1 MSTLRVDNI
10 KSRTGTQVN
19 IPTGQSLVVSGIGSI
34 VGELKVGGGLTVT
47 GAANV
52 IGDLNVPSGNLTVG
66 GNLSLT
72 GSSSFNLPSG
82 IGTFGQVTANQ
93 TITAGDS
100 LTLGT
105 ASSKIILRG
114 DVASGNLEVK
124 DSSGNRMIVDGPTPT
139 IISSDTNIGSNK
151 VYFVDT
157 SSVAGAGGSITVTLP
172 QTPVL
177 GDFIKVSDYK
187 GTWSQANC
195 VVKINPS
202 SAGAAAVIHGK
213 QEDLECNV
221 KHAVA
226 TLTYTGISS
235 TGWIVK

>member
-19 IPTGQSLVVSGIGSI
+19 IPAGQSLVVSGIGSI

-82 IGTFGQVTANQ
+82 IGTFGTIGANTQ
-93 TITAGDS
+93 FI
-100 LTLGT
+100 LGQ
-105 ASSKIILRG
+105 ASSKVNLFG
-114 DVASGNLEVK
+114 DVASGNLQLR
-124 DSSGNRMIVDGPTPT
+124 DISGNRMGVDGPTPT
-139 IISSDTNIGSNK
+139 VITADANIASNK

-157 SSVAGAGGSITVTLP
+157 SSEVGAAGSITVTLP
-172 QTPVL
+172 QTPVV
-177 GDFIKVSDYK
+177 GDYVKVSDYK

-202 SAGAAAVIHGK
+202 SAGAATVIHGK

>member
-19 IPTGQSLVVSGIGSI
+19 IPAGQSLVVSGIGSI

-47 GAANV
+47 GAASV
-52 IGDLNVPSGNLTVG
+52 IGDLDVPSGNLSVG

-105 ASSKIILRG
+105 ASTKVFLHG
-114 DVASGNLEVK
+114 DNISNGLQIRNESGTRFGL
-124 DSSGNRMIVDGPTPT
+124 DGPTPNVIT
-139 IISSDTNIGSNK
+139 ADGNIDSNK

-157 SSVAGAGGSITVTLP
+157 SSQAGAGGSITVTLP
-172 QTPVL
+172 QTPVV
-177 GDFIKVSDYK
+177 GDYIQISDYK

-195 VVKINPS
+195 VVKINAGS
-202 SAGAAAVIHGK
+202 SGAAAVIHGK
-213 QEDLECNV
+213 QEDLQCNV

>member
-19 IPTGQSLVVSGIGSI
+19 IPAGQSLVVSGIGSI

-52 IGDLNVPSGNLTVG
+52 IGDLNVPSGDLNVG

-82 IGTFGQVTANQ
+82 IGTFGTVGANTQ
-93 TITAGDS
+93 MI
-100 LTLGT
+100 LGQ
-105 ASSKIILRG
+105 ASSRVNLFG
-114 DVASGNLEVK
+114 DVASGNLQLK
-124 DSSGNRMIVDGPTPT
+124 DNSGNRMGVDGPTPT
-139 IISSDTNIGSNK
+139 VITADVDIASNR

>member
-19 IPTGQSLVVSGIGSI
+19 IPAGQSLIVSGIGSI

-47 GAANV
+47 GAASV
-52 IGDLNVPSGNLTVG
+52 IGDLDVPSGNLTVG

-82 IGTFGQVTANQ
+82 IGTFGTVGANTQ
-93 TITAGDS
+93 MI
-100 LTLGT
+100 LGQ
-105 ASSKIILRG
+105 ASSRVNLFG
-114 DVASGNLEVK
+114 DVASGNLQLK
-124 DSSGNRMIVDGPTPT
+124 DSSGNRMGVDGPTPT
-139 IISSDTNIGSNK
+139 IITSDVNISSNR

-177 GDFIKVSDYK
+177 GDFIKVSDHK
-187 GTWSQANC
+187 GTWNQANC
-195 VVKINPS
+195 VVKINAS

>member
-10 KSRTGTQVN
+10 KSRTGTEVN
-19 IPTGQSLVVSGIGSI
+19 IPAGQSLVVSGIGSI
-34 VGELKVGGGLTVT
+34 VGQLKVGGGLTVT
-47 GAANV
+47 GTADL
-52 IGDLNVPSGNLTVG
+52 IGDLNVPAGNLSVG

-72 GSSSFNLPSG
+72 GSSAFNLPAG
-82 IGTFGQVTANQ
+82 IGTFGTVGANTQ
-93 TITAGDS
+93 MI
-100 LTLGT
+100 LGQ
-105 ASSKIILRG
+105 ASSRVNLFG
-114 DVASGNLEVK
+114 DVASGNLQLK
-124 DSSGNRMIVDGPTPT
+124 DNSGNRMGVDGPTPT
-139 IISSDTNIGSNK
+139 VITSDVDIASNR

-172 QTPVL
+172 QTPVI

-202 SAGAAAVIHGK
+202 SAGAATVIHGK

>member
-52 IGDLNVPSGNLTVG
+52 IGDLNVPSGNLSVG

-82 IGTFGQVTANQ
+82 IGTFGTVGANTQ
-93 TITAGDS
+93 MIIGQ
-100 LTLGT
+100 
-105 ASSKIILRG
+105 ASSRVNLFG
-114 DVASGNLEVK
+114 DVASGNLQLK
-124 DSSGNRMIVDGPTPT
+124 DSSGNRMGVDGPTPT
-139 IISSDTNIGSNK
+139 IITSDVNISSNR

-213 QEDLECNV
+213 QENLECNV

>member
-52 IGDLNVPSGNLTVG
+52 IGDLNVPSGDLNVG

-82 IGTFGQVTANQ
+82 IGTFGTVGANTQ
-93 TITAGDS
+93 MI
-100 LTLGT
+100 LGQ
-105 ASSKIILRG
+105 ASSRVNLFG
-114 DVASGNLEVK
+114 DVASGNLQLK
-124 DSSGNRMIVDGPTPT
+124 DSSGNRMGVDGPTPT
-139 IISSDTNIGSNK
+139 IITSDVNISSNR

-213 QEDLECNV
+213 QENLECNV

>member
-19 IPTGQSLVVSGIGSI
+19 IPAGQSLIVSGIGSI

-47 GAANV
+47 GAASV
-52 IGDLNVPSGNLTVG
+52 IGDLDVPSGNLTVG

-82 IGTFGQVTANQ
+82 IGTFGTVGANTQ
-93 TITAGDS
+93 MI
-100 LTLGT
+100 LGQ
-105 ASSKIILRG
+105 ASSRVNLFG
-114 DVASGNLEVK
+114 DVASGNLQLK
-124 DSSGNRMIVDGPTPT
+124 DSSGNRMGVDGPTPT
-139 IISSDTNIGSNK
+139 VITADSNISSNR

-177 GDFIKVSDYK
+177 GDFIKVSDHK
-187 GTWSQANC
+187 GTWNQANC
-195 VVKINPS
+195 VVKINAS

>member
-10 KSRTGTQVN
+10 KSRTGTEVN
-19 IPTGQSLVVSGIGSI
+19 IPAGQSLVVSGIGSS

-82 IGTFGQVTANQ
+82 IGTFGTIGANTQ
-93 TITAGDS
+93 FI
-100 LTLGT
+100 LGQ
-105 ASSKIILRG
+105 ASSKVNLFG
-114 DVASGNLEVK
+114 DVASGNLQLR
-124 DSSGNRMIVDGPTPT
+124 DISGNRMGVDGPTPT

>member
-82 IGTFGQVTANQ
+82 IGTFGTVGANTQ
-93 TITAGDS
+93 MI
-100 LTLGT
+100 LGQ
-105 ASSKIILRG
+105 ASSRVNLFG
-114 DVASGNLEVK
+114 DVASGNLQLK
-124 DSSGNRMIVDGPTPT
+124 DSSGNRMGVDGPTPT
-139 IISSDTNIGSNK
+139 VITTDVNISSNR

-213 QEDLECNV
+213 QENLECNV

>member
-19 IPTGQSLVVSGIGSI
+19 IPAGQSLIVSGIGSI

-47 GAANV
+47 GAASV
-52 IGDLNVPSGNLTVG
+52 IGDLDVPSGNLTVG

-82 IGTFGQVTANQ
+82 IGTFGTVGANTQ
-93 TITAGDS
+93 MI
-100 LTLGT
+100 LGQ
-105 ASSKIILRG
+105 ASSRVNLFG
-114 DVASGNLEVK
+114 DVASGNLQLK
-124 DSSGNRMIVDGPTPT
+124 DSSGNRMGVDGPTPT
-139 IISSDTNIGSNK
+139 IITSDVNISSNR

-213 QEDLECNV
+213 QENLECNV

>member
-19 IPTGQSLVVSGIGSI
+19 IPAGQSLIVSGIGSV

-47 GAANV
+47 GTASV
-52 IGDLNVPSGNLTVG
+52 IGDLDVPSGNLTVG

-105 ASSKIILRG
+105 ASSKVIVRG
-114 DVASGNLEVK
+114 DVSSGNLEVK
-124 DSSGNRMIVDGPTPT
+124 DSSGNRMGVDGQTPNV
-139 IISSDTNIGSNK
+139 ISADANIASNRI
-151 VYFVDT
+151 YFVDT
-157 SSVAGAGGSITVTLP
+157 SSQAGAGGSITVTLP
-172 QTPVL
+172 QIPVV
-177 GDFIKVSDYK
+177 GDYIQVSDYK
-187 GTWSQANC
+187 GTWNQANC
-195 VVKINPS
+195 IVKINANS
-202 SAGAAAVIHGK
+202 SGAAAVIHGK
-213 QEDLECNV
+213 QEDLQCNL

>member
-10 KSRTGTQVN
+10 KSRTGTEVN
-19 IPTGQSLVVSGIGSI
+19 IPAGQSLVVSGIGSI
-34 VGELKVGGGLTVT
+34 IGELKVGGGLTVT
-47 GAANV
+47 GTANV

-72 GSSSFNLPSG
+72 GDSSFNLPTG
-82 IGTFGQVTANQ
+82 IGTFGTVG
-93 TITAGDS
+93 AGDS
-100 LTLGT
+100 IFAGT
-105 ASSKIILRG
+105 TTKVFLHG
-114 DVASGNLEVK
+114 DNPSGNLQLRN
-124 DSSGNRMIVDGPTPT
+124 SSGVRYGVDGPTPNLIT
-139 IISSDTNIGSNK
+139 ADSNLASNT

-157 SSVAGAGGSITVTLP
+157 SGEAGAGGSITVTLP
-172 QTPVL
+172 EIPAI
-177 GDFIKVSDYK
+177 GDYIQVSDYK
-187 GTWSQANC
+187 GTWSDANC
-195 VVKINPS
+195 VVKINA
-202 SAGAAAVIHGK
+202 SAVGAAAVIHGK

>member
-19 IPTGQSLVVSGIGSI
+19 IPAGQSLVVSGIGSI
-34 VGELKVGGGLTVT
+34 IGELKVGGGLTVT

-52 IGDLNVPSGNLTVG
+52 IGDLNVPSGDLNIG

-82 IGTFGQVTANQ
+82 IGTFGTLSANSD
-93 TITAGDS
+93 IV
-100 LTLGT
+100 LGQ
-105 ASSKIILRG
+105 ASSKVKLVG
-114 DVASGNLEVK
+114 DNASGNLKVTNN
-124 DSSGNRMIVDGPTPT
+124 SGQRYGLDGPTPWEIAT
-139 IISSDTNIGSNK
+139 DADIGSNK
-151 VYFVDT
+151 LYFVDT
-157 SSVAGAGGSITVTLP
+157 SSQVATGGSITVTLP
-172 QTPVL
+172 ASPNT
-177 GDFIKVSDYK
+177 GDYINIVDSK

-213 QEDLECNV
+213 QEDLQCNV
-221 KHAVA
+221 KHAHV

>member
-19 IPTGQSLVVSGIGSI
+19 IPAGQSLVVSGIGSI

-52 IGDLNVPSGNLTVG
+52 IGDLNVPSGDLNVG

-82 IGTFGQVTANQ
+82 IGTFGTVGANTQ
-93 TITAGDS
+93 MI
-100 LTLGT
+100 LGQ
-105 ASSKIILRG
+105 ASSRVNLFG
-114 DVASGNLEVK
+114 DVASGNLQLK
-124 DSSGNRMIVDGPTPT
+124 DSSGNRMGVDGPTPT
-139 IISSDTNIGSNK
+139 IITSDVNISSNR

-202 SAGAAAVIHGK
+202 SAGAATVIHGK

>member
-19 IPTGQSLVVSGIGSI
+19 IPAGQSLVVSGIGSI

-47 GAANV
+47 GAASV
-52 IGDLNVPSGNLTVG
+52 IGDLDVPSGNLTVG
-66 GNLSLT
+66 GNLALT

-82 IGTFGQVTANQ
+82 IGTFGTVGANTQ
-93 TITAGDS
+93 MI
-100 LTLGT
+100 LGQ
-105 ASSKIILRG
+105 ASSKVNLFG
-114 DVASGNLEVK
+114 DVASGNLQLK
-124 DSSGNRMIVDGPTPT
+124 DSSGNRMGVDGATPT
-139 IISSDTNIGSNK
+139 VITADSNISSNRI
-151 VYFVDT
+151 YFVDT

-172 QTPVL
+172 QTPVI

-187 GTWSQANC
+187 GTWTQANC

>member
-82 IGTFGQVTANQ
+82 IGTFGTVGANTQ
-93 TITAGDS
+93 MI
-100 LTLGT
+100 LGQ
-105 ASSKIILRG
+105 ASSRVNLFG
-114 DVASGNLEVK
+114 DVASGNLQLK
-124 DSSGNRMIVDGPTPT
+124 DSSGNRMGVDGPTPT
-139 IISSDTNIGSNK
+139 IITSDVNISSNR

-213 QEDLECNV
+213 QENLECNV

>member
-19 IPTGQSLVVSGIGSI
+19 IPAGQSLVVSGIGSI

-52 IGDLNVPSGNLTVG
+52 IGDLNVPSGNLSVG

-82 IGTFGQVTANQ
+82 IGTFGTVGANTQ
-93 TITAGDS
+93 MIIGQ
-100 LTLGT
+100 
-105 ASSKIILRG
+105 ASSRVNLFG
-114 DVASGNLEVK
+114 DVASGNLQLK
-124 DSSGNRMIVDGPTPT
+124 DSSGNRMGVDGPTPT
-139 IISSDTNIGSNK
+139 IITSDVNISSNR

-213 QEDLECNV
+213 QENLECNV

>member
-10 KSRTGTQVN
+10 KSRTGTEVN
-19 IPTGQSLVVSGIGSI
+19 IPAGQSLVVSGIGSI

-47 GAANV
+47 GTADV
-52 IGDLNVPSGNLTVG
+52 IGDLNVPSGNLSVG

-72 GSSSFNLPSG
+72 GNSSFNLPSG
-82 IGTFGQVTANQ
+82 IGTFG
-93 TITAGDS
+93 TAGAND
-100 LTLGT
+100 
-105 ASSKIILRG
+105 KIIIGQASTRVFLHG
-114 DVASGNLEVK
+114 DNISNGLQIRNESGTRFGL
-124 DSSGNRMIVDGPTPT
+124 DGPTPNVIT
-139 IISSDTNIGSNK
+139 ADGDIASNK

-157 SSVAGAGGSITVTLP
+157 SSQAGAGGSITVTLP
-172 QTPVL
+172 QTPVV
-177 GDFIKVSDYK
+177 GDYIQISDYK
-187 GTWSQANC
+187 GTWSDANC
-195 VVKINPS
+195 VVKINAGS
-202 SAGAAAVIHGK
+202 SGAAAVIHGK

>member
-19 IPTGQSLVVSGIGSI
+19 IPAGQSLVVSGIGSI

-82 IGTFGQVTANQ
+82 IGTFGTVGANTQ
-93 TITAGDS
+93 MI
-100 LTLGT
+100 LGQ
-105 ASSKIILRG
+105 ASSRVNLFG
-114 DVASGNLEVK
+114 DVASGNLQLK
-124 DSSGNRMIVDGPTPT
+124 DSSGNRMGVDGPTPT
-139 IISSDTNIGSNK
+139 IITSDVNISSNR

-202 SAGAAAVIHGK
+202 SAGAATVIHGK
-213 QEDLECNV
+213 QENLECNV

>member
-52 IGDLNVPSGNLTVG
+52 IGDLNVPSGNLSVG

-82 IGTFGQVTANQ
+82 IGTFGTVGANTQ
-93 TITAGDS
+93 MI
-100 LTLGT
+100 LGQ
-105 ASSKIILRG
+105 ASSRVNLFG
-114 DVASGNLEVK
+114 DVASGNLQLK
-124 DSSGNRMIVDGPTPT
+124 DSSGNRMGVDGPTPT
-139 IISSDTNIGSNK
+139 IITSDVNISSNR

-172 QTPVL
+172 QTPVI

-202 SAGAAAVIHGK
+202 SAGAATVIHGK

>member
-52 IGDLNVPSGNLTVG
+52 IGDLNVPSGDLNVG

-82 IGTFGQVTANQ
+82 IGTFGTVGANTQ
-93 TITAGDS
+93 MI
-100 LTLGT
+100 LGQ
-105 ASSKIILRG
+105 ASSRVNLFG
-114 DVASGNLEVK
+114 DVASGNLQLK
-124 DSSGNRMIVDGPTPT
+124 DSSGNRMGVDGPTPT
-139 IISSDTNIGSNK
+139 IISSDTNIGSNR

-213 QEDLECNV
+213 QENLECNV

>member
-10 KSRTGTQVN
+10 KSRTGTEVN
-19 IPTGQSLVVSGIGSI
+19 IPAGQSLVVSGIGSI
-34 VGELKVGGGLTVT
+34 VGQLKVGGGLTVT
-47 GAANV
+47 GTADL
-52 IGDLNVPSGNLTVG
+52 IGDLNVPAGNLSVG

-72 GSSSFNLPSG
+72 GSSAFNLPAG
-82 IGTFGQVTANQ
+82 IGTFGTVGANTQ
-93 TITAGDS
+93 MI
-100 LTLGT
+100 LGQ
-105 ASSKIILRG
+105 ASSRVNLFG
-114 DVASGNLEVK
+114 DVASGNLQLK
-124 DSSGNRMIVDGPTPT
+124 DSSGNRMGVDGPTPT
-139 IISSDTNIGSNK
+139 IITSDVNISSNR

-202 SAGAAAVIHGK
+202 SAGAATVIHGK

>member
-82 IGTFGQVTANQ
+82 IGTFGTVGANTQ
-93 TITAGDS
+93 MI
-100 LTLGT
+100 LGQ
-105 ASSKIILRG
+105 ASSRVNLFG
-114 DVASGNLEVK
+114 DVASGNLQLK
-124 DSSGNRMIVDGPTPT
+124 DSSGNRMGVDGPTPT
-139 IISSDTNIGSNK
+139 IITSDVNISSNR

-202 SAGAAAVIHGK
+202 SAGAATVIHGK

>member
-82 IGTFGQVTANQ
+82 IGTFGTVGANTQ
-93 TITAGDS
+93 MI
-100 LTLGT
+100 LGQ
-105 ASSKIILRG
+105 ASSRVNLFG
-114 DVASGNLEVK
+114 DVASGNLQLK
-124 DSSGNRMIVDGPTPT
+124 DSSGNRMGVDGPTPT
-139 IISSDTNIGSNK
+139 IISSDTNIGSNR

-213 QEDLECNV
+213 QENLECNV

>member
-10 KSRTGTQVN
+10 KSRTGTEVN
-19 IPTGQSLVVSGIGSI
+19 IPAGQSLVVSGIGSV

-47 GAANV
+47 GVANI
-52 IGDLNVPSGNLTVG
+52 IGDLNVPSGNLTIG
-66 GNLSLT
+66 GNLALT

-82 IGTFGQVTANQ
+82 IGTFGTLSANNQ
-93 TITAGDS
+93 I
-100 LTLGT
+100 TLGQ
-105 ASSKIILRG
+105 ASSRVNLFG
-114 DVASGNLEVK
+114 DVASGNLQVK
-124 DSSGNRMIVDGPTPT
+124 DISGNRMGVDGPTPT
-139 IISSDTNIGSNK
+139 VIAADSDIASNK

-157 SSVAGAGGSITVTLP
+157 SSQVGAAGSITVTLP
-172 QTPVL
+172 QTPVV
-177 GDFIKVSDYK
+177 GDYVTVSDYK

-202 SAGAAAVIHGK
+202 SAGAATVIHGK